1 MLELAKVRRSPV
13 PRATVAVRLDIPVFE
28 AIAELAEANGLR
40 LSIQARELLT
50 AAVKDTDQEAQ
61 VTR

>member
-1 MLELAKVRRSPV
+1 VLELAKVRRSPV

-50 AAVKDTDQEAQ
+50 AAVKDTDQEAE
-61 VTR
+61 VTK

>member
-1 MLELAKVRRSPV
+1 VLELAKVRRSPV